1 MKYHF
6 FSFIIASSVF
16 LLSCTEKIIYEDR
29 NPNSTTGSIVGV
41 VLQNESNAKIIVRQE
56 IPIDSTFINPADGSF
71 RIEILPVGNYDL
83 YVKAENYGTY
93 RIHNVLVNAGGIT
106 YVGELS
112 LSEVP
117 DLVSSFYPQDKSE
130 IVFDRRWSRLSIS
143 FHFTEPMD
151 RESVEEAFSTDP
163 PCEGVYYWGEYMEDV
178 TPRYFWDER
187 NYLAI
192 SDYSYVLNPGQGATI
207 TTYSQVE
214 AFTFRMARKDC
225 YTDTTYTV
233 TLSTAAKDTGG
244 NHLEFPVEF
253 RFSTVQS
260 ALSLN
265 TIMTKPEHGDIFV
278 DPLEN
283 ASIYMSF
290 PKRMDQSSVENAMTI
305 SPSMDAIFLWSE
317 PNKLRIYTGGP
328 LKTET
333 LYEIHLAETALDL
346 DGLALGDPFDFSFET
361 APIEI
366 INTYPKNGEIFVSRN
381 EAITIYFNT
390 YMVLSSI
397 KNAFTIEPNI
407 GGTFKRG
414 TKYSNDDEPKN
425 AITFIPSSNYLANT
439 KYTVTINTTANDLHL
454 TNLKEEYTFSF
465 VTELE

>member
-1 MKYHF
+1 MKNHF
-6 FSFIIASSVF
+6 LTFIIVSSAF
-16 LLSCTEKIIYEDR
+16 LFSCTEKIVYEDG
-29 NPNSTTGSIVGV
+29 NPNSTAGSIVGI
-41 VLQNESNAKIIVRQE
+41 VLQNESNAKIVVRQE
-56 IPIDSTFINPADGSF
+56 VPVDSTFIDPSDGSF
-71 RIEILPVGNYDL
+71 RIESLPIGNYDL
-83 YVKAENYGTY
+83 YVKAEYYGTY
-93 RIHNVLVNAGGIT
+93 RIHNVLVNASGIT
-106 YVGELS
+106 YVGEIL

-117 DLVSSFYPQDKSE
+117 DLVSSYYPQDKSE
-130 IVFDRRWSRLSIS
+130 IVFDRRWSQLSIS

-151 RESVEEAFSTDP
+151 RESVEEAFSTNP

-192 SDYSYVLNPGQGATI
+192 NDYSYVLSPDQGATI

-233 TLSTAAKDTGG
+233 TLSTAAKDTAG
-244 NHLEFPVEF
+244 NCLEFPVVF
-253 RFSTVQS
+253 RFSTIQS

-290 PKRMDQSSVENAMTI
+290 PKRMDQSSVENALTI

-317 PNKLRIYTGGP
+317 PNKLRIYSGGP

-346 DGLALGDPFDFSFET
+346 DGVPLGEPFDFSFET

-366 INTYPKNGEIFVSRN
+366 TSTYPQIGEIFVSRDN
-381 EAITIYFNT
+381 EITIYFNT
-390 YMVLSSI
+390 YMVLSSVR
-397 KNAFTIEPNI
+397 NAFTIEPHI
-407 GGTFKRG
+407 GGTLKRG
-414 TKYSNDDEPKN
+414 TKYSNDNEPKN
-425 AITFIPSSNYLANT
+425 AITFIPSSNYATNT
-439 KYTVTINTTANDLHL
+439 KYTVTINTTAYDLHL
-454 TNLKEEYTFSF
+454 TNLNEAYTFSF
-465 VTELE
+465 VTEPE

>member
-1 MKYHF
+1 
-6 FSFIIASSVF
+6 
-16 LLSCTEKIIYEDR
+16 
-29 NPNSTTGSIVGV
+29 
-41 VLQNESNAKIIVRQE
+41 
-56 IPIDSTFINPADGSF
+56 
-71 RIEILPVGNYDL
+71 
-83 YVKAENYGTY
+83 
-93 RIHNVLVNAGGIT
+93 
-106 YVGELS
+106 
-112 LSEVP
+112 
-117 DLVSSFYPQDKSE
+117 
-130 IVFDRRWSRLSIS
+130 
-143 FHFTEPMD
+143 MD

-192 SDYSYVLNPGQGATI
+192 SDYSYVLSQGATI

-290 PKRMDQSSVENAMTI
+290 PKRMNQSSVENSLTI
-305 SPSMDAIFLWSE
+305 SPSMNAVFLWAE

-361 APIEI
+361 ASIEI

-397 KNAFTIEPNI
+397 KNAFTIEPHI
-407 GGTFKRG
+407 GGTLKRG
-414 TKYSNDDEPKN
+414 TKYYDDPKN

-465 VTELE
+465 VTEPE